1 MKQNSEELKQQ
12 DDDNY
17 IDIAIIIRSLLK
29 NKKFIL
35 KIAALFLFVG
45 ILIAIFST
53 NQYTVSSVML
63 PQSSEKNASG
73 LSGLAAMAGIT
84 LGGTTDNIPP
94 QLYSQILNN
103 ISFQRE
109 LINTPIKFPEA
120 SEPISSLEYY
130 TSGEYNKPGV
140 GSYIKKYTI
149 GLPGLIYSIFKG
161 NKGDGEARELTIP
174 KLSEDEKKC
183 SDILLAGI
191 SLDVKD
197 KDGYVTLQV
206 VMSDPYVAAQV
217 AERVQ
222 ELLQKYLTE
231 FKIAKV
237 QSNLE
242 FIQERYDEAQKEFE
256 EIQTKRAIY
265 KDANQSIYSA
275 RAQAESEKWDNRY
288 RLAFDVYSELAKQL
302 EQAKIHVKETIP
314 MLTIVTPVTIPLEK
328 SAPRRSV
335 ICIMALFLGVATGC
349 CLVIFMPY
357 VADITG
363 FPRLKRFIKE

>member
-149 GLPGLIYSIFKG
+149 GLPVKIQNYIPSPTEIYFFYQTS
-161 NKGDGEARELTIP
+161 D
-174 KLSEDEKKC
+174 KK
-183 SDILLAGI
+183 INI
-191 SLDVKD
+191 IIYD
-197 KDGYVTLQV
+197 KDHS
-206 VMSDPYVAAQV
+206 MW
-217 AERVQ
+217 
-222 ELLQKYLTE
+222 K
-231 FKIAKV
+231 KID
-237 QSNLE
+237 
-242 FIQERYDEAQKEFE
+242 IKESP
-256 EIQTKRAIY
+256 T
-265 KDANQSIYSA
+265 
-275 RAQAESEKWDNRY
+275 
-288 RLAFDVYSELAKQL
+288 
-302 EQAKIHVKETIP
+302 
-314 MLTIVTPVTIPLEK
+314 
-328 SAPRRSV
+328 APRQLRNN
-335 ICIMALFLGVATGC
+335 ANAQ
-349 CLVIFMPY
+349 
-357 VADITG
+357 
-363 FPRLKRFIKE
+363 